1 MKFTKIFEKC
11 LFGSNIGPFYI
22 NVHILQSVRGDDSR
36 RNGKSLRKHAHATY
50 RKRFGCKDE
59 NFQWKILIFFLFLL
73 KT

>member
-50 RKRFGCKDE
+50 RIKYNC
-59 NFQWKILIFFLFLL
+59 
-73 KT
+73 